1 MTKMHLGKW
10 GRSLAVRIPAAL
22 VEELALK
29 EGDSIDMDVLG
40 AALRS
45 AQETAVRARRDA
57 ALEEIRKRRI
67 PLPADWKF
75 DREEANWRPAMDKW

>member
-1 MTKMHLGKW
+1 MAKMHLGKW
-10 GRSLAVRIPAAL
+10 GRSLAVRIPSAL

-29 EGDSIDMDVLG
+29 EGDPIDMEVLG

-45 AQETAVRARRDA
+45 AHDDAVLERRQA
-57 ALEEIRKRRI
+57 ALEEIRKGRI
-67 PLPADWKF
+67 VLPADWKF